1 MANVRESGSAWNRPW
16 CAVSGCVCVHTHHC
30 LEFLLQ
36 PGFRNTCPAS
46 ALYHKSSFQIS
57 TGDQLSPL
65 HLHGVCTVRARST
78 APSAVTQRAVLS
90 CMFQVKE
97 EPGYKQLN
105 SNTMHT
111 VLTHAT
117 LFYKGVRGQTE
128 LVCSDPQAI
137 FCIYLMSNKQQQKLF
152 IYQFHELA
160 HC

>member
-1 MANVRESGSAWNRPW
+1 MSGSQVQLETDPGARYP
-16 CAVSGCVCVHTHHC
+16 VVCVCPHSPLFGVLPSARIQEHLSC
-30 LEFLLQ
+30 FS
-36 PGFRNTCPAS
+36 AS
-46 ALYHKSSFQIS
+46 SQIILPNIS
-57 TGDQLSPL
+57 IGDLLSPL

-117 LFYKGVRGQTE
+117 L
-128 LVCSDPQAI
+128 
-137 FCIYLMSNKQQQKLF
+137 
-152 IYQFHELA
+152 HEL
-160 HC
+160 